1 MKISYEIHDI
11 ETVVKKVLN
20 EVNSKTLL
28 FYGKMGVGKTTL
40 IKALVKAL
48 GSNDTVSSPTFS
60 IVNEYNLEKGSVYHF
75 DFYRIE
81 DEEEALN
88 FGVEEYLYSDA
99 WILMEWPEKIPSL
112 LPEDAVSMEIVTDEN
127 GQRTLKLTQNIKL
140 TGQNNMK
147 PQNFL

>member
-1 MKISYEIHDI
+1 MEIAYQIHDI
-11 ETVVKKVLN
+11 ENVAIKVLN
-20 EVNSKTLL
+20 EINSKTIL
-28 FYGKMGVGKTTL
+28 FYGEMGVGKTTL

-60 IVNEYNLEKGSVYHF
+60 IVNEYKLEKGSIYHF

-88 FGVEEYLYSDA
+88 FGLEEYLFSDE
-99 WILMEWPEKIPSL
+99 WLLMEWPEKIPSL
-112 LPEDAVSMEIVTDEN
+112 LPEEAVCIEIVTDEN

-140 TGQNNMK
+140 TGQDNMK